1 MVASTAGETIDNRR
15 KVSIIQ
21 QQETFIQE
29 EEREKMER
37 DRERLEKEIKVIVL
51 CYWLI
56 TLNSFD

>member
-21 QQETFIQE
+21 QQETLIRE

-37 DRERLEKEIKVIVL
+37 DRERLEKEIKVFSCLAQYTNNIL
-51 CYWLI
+51 L
-56 TLNSFD
+56 F